1 MDGATALAL
10 ALVCRKRRRSTKKKR
25 TKWAK
30 QWFLQRAK
38 FGHSELLKELRNNEP
53 DDYKNFLRMDG
64 LSFDELL
71 ELVGPH
77 IIKQDTVM
85 RNAIPPADRL
95 SLTLR
100 FLATGDTFE
109 DLKFM
114 TAISPQAIG
123 LIVME
128 TCNALIECLQSYI
141 KVRKQFHSNNESLF
155 RHKS

>member
-1 MDGATALAL
+1 
-10 ALVCRKRRRSTKKKR
+10 
-25 TKWAK
+25 
-30 QWFLQRAK
+30 
-38 FGHSELLKELRNNEP
+38 
-53 DDYKNFLRMDG
+53 MDG
-64 LSFDELL
+64 LSFDEML

-85 RNAIPPADRL
+85 RKAIPPADRL

-100 FLATGDTFE
+100 FLATGDTF

-123 LIVME
+123 LVVME

-141 KVRKQFHSNNESLF
+141 KVRKQFH
-155 RHKS
+155 